1 MSILIGITQRI
12 DKVNAY
18 DEWRDSVDQRLIE
31 WVIDAGFIPVP
42 IPNNLV
48 NTSSEYS
55 DHPLLEQWLNLLNIN
70 ALLLSGG
77 NDIGVDAQ
85 RDVTENFLLKWAEKH
100 NKPVLGICRGMQMM
114 GLHVGGKLIKVS
126 GHVNTRHKLQY
137 DKVSTIKTVESVNSY
152 HNYALEGCPDVFSV
166 LAKSDDGNI
175 EAIRHRELP
184 WEAWMWH
191 PERESRFLISHIE
204 RFKRLI
210 NNDK

>member
-1 MSILIGITQRI
+1 VSILIGITQRI
-12 DKVNAY
+12 DKVDAY
-18 DEWRDSVDQRLIE
+18 DEWRDSVDQRLVE

-48 NTSSEYS
+48 NASSKS
-55 DHPLLEQWLNLLNIN
+55 GGQPLLEQWLNLLNIN

-77 NDIGVDAQ
+77 NDIGTAAQ
-85 RDVTENFLLKWAEKH
+85 RDVTEIFLLKWEVKH

-114 GLHVGGKLIKVS
+114 GLHVGGRLIKVS
-126 GHVNTRHKLQY
+126 GHVNTRHKLQF
-137 DKVSTIKTVESVNSY
+137 DKVSKMMTVESVNSY
-152 HNYALEGCPDVFSV
+152 HNYALESCPNVFSL
-166 LAKSDDGNI
+166 LAKSEDGNI

-191 PERESRFLISHIE
+191 PEREGRFATSHLE

-210 NNDK
+210 KNGK

>member
-12 DKVNAY
+12 DKVKAY
-18 DEWRDSVDQRLIE
+18 DEWRDSEDQRLVE

-48 NTSSEYS
+48 KTSSES
-55 DHPLLEQWLNLLNIN
+55 GGHPLLEQWLNLLNIN

-77 NDIGVDAQ
+77 NDIGMAAQ

-137 DKVSTIKTVESVNSY
+137 DKVTTINTVESVNSF

-175 EAIRHRELP
+175 EAIRHREFP

-191 PERESRFLISHIE
+191 PEREGSFLMNHLE
-204 RFKRLI
+204 RFKELI
-210 NNDK
+210 NNGK

>member
-12 DKVNAY
+12 DKINAY
-18 DEWRDSVDQRLIE
+18 DEWRDSVDQRLVD
-31 WVIDAGFIPVP
+31 WVIDAGFIPVL
-42 IPNNLV
+42 IPNSLV
-48 NTSSEYS
+48 NALSESSS
-55 DHPLLEQWLNLLNIN
+55 HPLLEQWLNVLNID

-77 NDIGVDAQ
+77 NDIGVATK
-85 RDVTENFLLKWAEKH
+85 RDITENFILNWAEKH

-114 GLHVGGKLIKVS
+114 GLHFGGKLIKVS
-126 GHVNTRHKLQY
+126 GHVNTRHKLQV
-137 DKVSTIKTVESVNSY
+137 DRVSKIKSVESVNSY

-166 LAKSDDGNI
+166 LAKSEDGNI

-191 PERESRFLISHIE
+191 PEREGRFEISHLE

-210 NNDK
+210 NNGQ

>member
-1 MSILIGITQRI
+1 VSILIGITQRI

-18 DEWRDSVDQRLIE
+18 DEWRDSVDQRLVE

-48 NTSSEYS
+48 NASSES
-55 DHPLLEQWLNLLNIN
+55 CCHPLLEQWLNLLNIN

-77 NDIGVDAQ
+77 NDIGVAAQ
-85 RDVTENFLLKWAEKH
+85 RDVTEKFLLKWAEKH

-114 GLHVGGKLIKVS
+114 GLYVGGKLIKVS

-137 DKVSTIKTVESVNSY
+137 DKFSAIKIVESVNSY
-152 HNYALEGCPDVFSV
+152 HNYALEGCPDVFSI

-191 PERESRFLISHIE
+191 PEREDRLSISHLE

-210 NNDK
+210 NNGK

>member
-1 MSILIGITQRI
+1 MSILVGITQRI
-12 DKVNAY
+12 DKVNDY
-18 DEWRDSVDQRLIE
+18 DEWRDSVDQRLVE
-31 WVIDAGFIPVP
+31 WVIYAGFIPVP
-42 IPNNLV
+42 VPNNLV
-48 NTSSEYS
+48 NASSES
-55 DHPLLEQWLNLLNIN
+55 GAHPLLEQWLKSINIH

-77 NDIGVDAQ
+77 NDIGLAAQ
-85 RDVTENFLLKWAEKH
+85 RDVTEKFLLKWAEKH

-114 GLHVGGKLIKVS
+114 GIHVGGKLIKVS
-126 GHVNTRHKLQY
+126 GHVNTRHKLQF
-137 DKVSTIKTVESVNSY
+137 DKGSIFKTVESVNSY
-152 HNYALEGCPDVFSV
+152 HNYALEACPDVFSV

-191 PERESRFLISHIE
+191 PERESRFLTSQIE

>member
-18 DEWRDSVDQRLIE
+18 DEWRDSVDQRLVE

-48 NTSSEYS
+48 NASSES
-55 DHPLLEQWLNLLNIN
+55 DSHPLLEQWLSLLNIN

-77 NDIGVDAQ
+77 NAIGTVAQ
-85 RDVTENFLLKWAEKH
+85 RDVTEKFLLKWAEKH

-137 DKVSTIKTVESVNSY
+137 DKFSAIKIVESVNSY
-152 HNYALEGCPDVFSV
+152 HNYALEGCPDVFSI

-191 PERESRFLISHIE
+191 PEREDRFLMSHLK
-204 RFKRLI
+204 RFKELI
-210 NNDK
+210 NNGK

>member
-12 DKVNAY
+12 DKVKAY
-18 DEWRDSVDQRLIE
+18 DEWRDSLDQRLVE

-48 NTSSEYS
+48 NASSES
-55 DHPLLEQWLNLLNIN
+55 DSHPLLEQWLNLLNIN

-77 NDIGVDAQ
+77 NDIGAVPQ

-137 DKVSTIKTVESVNSY
+137 DKVSKLNAVESVNSY
-152 HNYALEGCPDVFSV
+152 HNYALESCPDVFSV

-191 PERESRFLISHIE
+191 PERERRFVMSHLE

-210 NNDK
+210 NNGK

>member
-12 DKVNAY
+12 DKVNTY
-18 DEWRDSVDQRLIE
+18 DEWRDSVDQRLVE

-48 NTSSEYS
+48 NVSSES
-55 DHPLLEQWLNLLNIN
+55 GGHPLLEQWLNLLNIN

-77 NDIGVDAQ
+77 NDIGTAIQ
-85 RDVTENFLLKWAEKH
+85 RDVTEIFLLKWAEKH

-137 DKVSTIKTVESVNSY
+137 DKVSTIKAVESVNSY

-191 PERESRFLISHIE
+191 PEREGSFLMNHLE
-204 RFKRLI
+204 RFKELI
-210 NNDK
+210 NNGK

>member
-1 MSILIGITQRI
+1 VSILIGITQRI
-12 DKVNAY
+12 DKVKAY
-18 DEWRDSVDQRLIE
+18 DEWRDSLDQRLVE

-48 NTSSEYS
+48 NASSES
-55 DHPLLEQWLNLLNIN
+55 DSHPLLEQWLNLLNIN

-77 NDIGVDAQ
+77 NDIGAVPQ

-137 DKVSTIKTVESVNSY
+137 DKVTTINTVESVNSF

-191 PERESRFLISHIE
+191 PEREGSFLMNHLE
-204 RFKRLI
+204 RFKELI
-210 NNDK
+210 NNGK

>member
-18 DEWRDSVDQRLIE
+18 DEWRDSVDQRLVE

-48 NTSSEYS
+48 NASSES
-55 DHPLLEQWLNLLNIN
+55 EAHALLEQWLNLLNIN
-70 ALLLSGG
+70 AIILSGG
-77 NDIGVDAQ
+77 NDIGVAAQ
-85 RDVTENFLLKWAEKH
+85 RDMTENFLLKWAERH
-100 NKPVLGICRGMQMM
+100 SKPVLGICRGMQMM

-137 DKVSTIKTVESVNSY
+137 DKVSTMKTVESVNSY

-191 PERESRFLISHIE
+191 PEREGSFLMNHLE
-204 RFKRLI
+204 RFKELI
-210 NNDK
+210 NNGK

>member
-12 DKVNAY
+12 DKVKAY
-18 DEWRDSVDQRLIE
+18 DEWRDSLDQRLVE

-48 NTSSEYS
+48 NASSES
-55 DHPLLEQWLNLLNIN
+55 DSHPLLEQWLNLLNLN

-77 NDIGVDAQ
+77 NDIGVAAQ
-85 RDVTENFLLKWAEKH
+85 RDVTENFLLKWAQNH

-114 GLHVGGKLIKVS
+114 GLYVGGKLIKVS

-137 DKVSTIKTVESVNSY
+137 DKVSTINIVESVNSY
-152 HNYALEGCPDVFSV
+152 HNYALESCPDVFSV

-191 PERESRFLISHIE
+191 PEREDRFLMSHLK
-204 RFKRLI
+204 RFKELI
-210 NNDK
+210 NNGK

>member
-1 MSILIGITQRI
+1 VSILIGITQRI

-18 DEWRDSVDQRLIE
+18 DEWRDSVDQRLVE
-31 WVIDAGFIPVP
+31 WVIDAGFIPIP

-48 NTSSEYS
+48 NSSSES
-55 DHPLLEQWLNLLNIN
+55 CGHPFLEQWLSLLNIN

-77 NDIGVDAQ
+77 NDIGTVAQ
-85 RDVTENFLLKWAEKH
+85 RDVTEKFLLKWAEKH

-137 DKVSTIKTVESVNSY
+137 DKFSKIKTLESVNSY
-152 HNYALEGCPDVFSV
+152 HNYALEGCPDVFSI

-191 PERESRFLISHIE
+191 PEREDGFLISHLE

-210 NNDK
+210 NNGK